1 MRVLITNRTLDER
14 AGTETYTRD
23 LALGLLR
30 TGHLPVVFSTRLGE
44 IAEEIRGAA
53 IPVVDDLTLLAEPPD
68 IIHGHHCVE
77 TLAAVTR
84 FPGVPALYVCHDA
97 SAWCDTPP
105 RHPRIRRYVAV
116 DEGCRERVVAQV
128 RLPIEECA
136 LIPNAVDLERFRPRP
151 PLPQRPGRALA
162 FGNSL
167 APAEL
172 GAIERACR
180 ARGIVLERAGLRI
193 GSALSAP
200 EQALGGYDLVFAK
213 GRCAIEALAV
223 GAAVVVCGPGGVASL
238 VTSDSFDALRPLNF
252 GRRSYRLGFD
262 EESLG
267 AQIDRYDAAD
277 AGIVSR
283 RARAVVGLDALTAAL
298 VEVYEAIA
306 EEERAAPASARAES
320 DALAANLA
328 WLARSF
334 EESVRRESRRRYR
347 ARVEQRR
354 WSFRSH

>member
-1 MRVLITNRTLDER
+1 MRVLITNRMLDGR

-30 TGHLPVVFSTRLGE
+30 TGHAPVVFSTRLGE
-44 IAEEIRGAA
+44 IADEIRGAA
-53 IPVVDDLTLLAEPPD
+53 IPVVDDLAWVGERPD

-116 DEGCRERVVAQV
+116 DEGCRERVAAQARV
-128 RLPIEECA
+128 PVEECA

-151 PLPQRPGRALA
+151 PLPQRPRRALA
-162 FGNSL
+162 FGNVL
-167 APAEL
+167 APSEL
-172 GAIERACR
+172 AAIECACR
-180 ARGIVLERAGLRI
+180 ARGIALDRAGSLLGGTLAAPERA
-193 GSALSAP
+193 
-200 EQALGGYDLVFAK
+200 LGVYDLVFAK
-213 GRCAIEALAV
+213 GRCALEALAV
-223 GAAVVVCGPGGVASL
+223 GAAVVVCGPGGMASL

-252 GRRSYRLGFD
+252 GRRSYRLAFE

-277 AGIVSR
+277 AALVSR
-283 RARAVVGLDALTAAL
+283 RARAVARLDAFTAAL
-298 VEVYEAIA
+298 VELYDAIV
-306 EEERAAPASARAES
+306 EEERAAPVGPRAES
-320 DALAANLA
+320 EAVAATLT
-328 WLARSF
+328 WLARTF
-334 EESVRRESRRRYR
+334 EDGVRREGRQRYR
-347 ARVEQRR
+347 ARVETRR
-354 WSFRSH
+354 WRFRRG